1 MRIQEFW
8 DFDMI
13 MDKWYD
19 LFKFLM
25 VCYQCHHRNHY
36 TLSHDFMWPKWW
48 CHLISYVTKT
58 MTSCDL
64 SVWNHRWHFLSFWFL
79 IFCFS
84 FTRIFFMEG
93 IKETLDSRDYKKI
106 LKNIFST
113 NQITY
118 IFILFN
124 FCMSWNKIFI
134 TIIIF
139 LFIILV
145 AAMFCT

>member
-1 MRIQEFW
+1 
-8 DFDMI
+8 
-13 MDKWYD
+13 
-19 LFKFLM
+19 
-25 VCYQCHHRNHY
+25 
-36 TLSHDFMWPKWW
+36 
-48 CHLISYVTKT
+48 
-58 MTSCDL
+58 
-64 SVWNHRWHFLSFWFL
+64 
-79 IFCFS
+79 
-84 FTRIFFMEG
+84 MEG

-139 LFIILV
+139 LFII
-145 AAMFCT
+145 

>member
-1 MRIQEFW
+1 
-8 DFDMI
+8 
-13 MDKWYD
+13 
-19 LFKFLM
+19 
-25 VCYQCHHRNHY
+25 
-36 TLSHDFMWPKWW
+36 
-48 CHLISYVTKT
+48 
-58 MTSCDL
+58 
-64 SVWNHRWHFLSFWFL
+64 
-79 IFCFS
+79 
-84 FTRIFFMEG
+84 MES

>member
-1 MRIQEFW
+1 
-8 DFDMI
+8 
-13 MDKWYD
+13 
-19 LFKFLM
+19 
-25 VCYQCHHRNHY
+25 
-36 TLSHDFMWPKWW
+36 
-48 CHLISYVTKT
+48 
-58 MTSCDL
+58 
-64 SVWNHRWHFLSFWFL
+64 
-79 IFCFS
+79 
-84 FTRIFFMEG
+84 MEG